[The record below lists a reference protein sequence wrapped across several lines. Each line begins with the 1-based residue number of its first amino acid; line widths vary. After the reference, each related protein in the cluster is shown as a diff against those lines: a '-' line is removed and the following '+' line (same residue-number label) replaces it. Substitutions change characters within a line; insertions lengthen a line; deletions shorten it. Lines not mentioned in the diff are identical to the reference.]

1 MNAMNLR
8 NIVALCAFLVPV
20 AMAVL
25 VVVSY
30 ALDAADAVVAVLG
43 SLAGVSFGW
52 PGRIIAALFK
62 TKDDGE

>member
-1 MNAMNLR
+1 MNLR
-8 NIVALCAFLVPV
+8 NIVALCAFAVPV
-20 AMAVL
+20 VMAVL
-25 VVVSY
+25 VAVAY
-30 ALDAADAVVAVLG
+30 AVGAADAVAAVLG

>member
-1 MNAMNLR
+1 M
-8 NIVALCAFLVPV
+8 VPV

-62 TKDDGE
+62 AKDDGE

>member
-1 MNAMNLR
+1 VNLR
-8 NIVALCAFLVPV
+8 NIVAICAFAVPV
-20 AMAVL
+20 IMAAL
-25 VVVSY
+25 VAVAY
-30 ALDAADAVVAVLG
+30 AVGAADAVAAVLG